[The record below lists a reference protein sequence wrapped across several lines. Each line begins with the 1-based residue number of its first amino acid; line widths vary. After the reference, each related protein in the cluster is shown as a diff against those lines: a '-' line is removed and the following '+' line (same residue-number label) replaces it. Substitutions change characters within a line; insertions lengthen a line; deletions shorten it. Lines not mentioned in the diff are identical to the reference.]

1 MLKRQGLQIMT
12 IDFEKILTSIT
23 LSLIGGV
30 VWLVRKVFTNEKQ
43 IALLEAEINQRKE
56 DIKEI
61 KADVKSL
68 IGDK

>member
-1 MLKRQGLQIMT
+1 MN
-12 IDFEKILTSIT
+12 IDFDKVLTSIT
-23 LSLIGGV
+23 VSLIGGV

-43 IALLEAEINQRKE
+43 IALLEAEIKRRNE

>member
-1 MLKRQGLQIMT
+1 MNIEWDKV
-12 IDFEKILTSIT
+12 LTSIT

-43 IALLEAEINQRKE
+43 IALLEAEIKRRNE

>member
-12 IDFEKILTSIT
+12 VDFEKILTSIT

-43 IALLEAEINQRKE
+43 IALLEAEINRRNE

>member
-1 MLKRQGLQIMT
+1 MT

-30 VWLVRKVFTNEKQ
+30 VWLVRKVFTNEKK
-43 IALLEAEINQRKE
+43 IALLEAEIKRRNE

>member
-1 MLKRQGLQIMT
+1 MT
-12 IDFEKILTSIT
+12 VDFEKILTSIT

-43 IALLEAEINQRKE
+43 IALLEAEIKRRNE

>member
-1 MLKRQGLQIMT
+1 MNIEW
-12 IDFEKILTSIT
+12 EKILTSIT

-43 IALLEAEINQRKE
+43 IALLEAEIKRRNE

>member
-1 MLKRQGLQIMT
+1 MN

-43 IALLEAEINQRKE
+43 IALLEAEIKRRNE

>member
-1 MLKRQGLQIMT
+1 MN
-12 IDFEKILTSIT
+12 IDFDKVLTSIT

-43 IALLEAEINQRKE
+43 IALLEAEIKRRNE

>member
-1 MLKRQGLQIMT
+1 MNIEWDKV
-12 IDFEKILTSIT
+12 LTSIT

-43 IALLEAEINQRKE
+43 IALLEAEIKRRNE

-68 IGDK
+68 IGEK

>member
-12 IDFEKILTSIT
+12 IEWDKVLTSIT

-43 IALLEAEINQRKE
+43 IALLEAEIKRRNE

>member
-1 MLKRQGLQIMT
+1 MT

-43 IALLEAEINQRKE
+43 IALLEAEIKRRNE

>member
-1 MLKRQGLQIMT
+1 MLKRQGLPIMT

-43 IALLEAEINQRKE
+43 IALLEAEINRRNE

>member
-1 MLKRQGLQIMT
+1 MT

-43 IALLEAEINQRKE
+43 IALLEAEINRRNE

>member
-43 IALLEAEINQRKE
+43 IALLEAEINRRNE

>member
-43 IALLEAEINQRKE
+43 IALLEAEIKRRNE

>member
-1 MLKRQGLQIMT
+1 MN
-12 IDFEKILTSIT
+12 IDLDKILTSIT
-23 LSLIGGV
+23 VSLIGGV

-43 IALLEAEINQRKE
+43 IALLEAEIKRRNE

>member
-1 MLKRQGLQIMT
+1 MT
-12 IDFEKILTSIT
+12 IEWDKVLTSIT

-43 IALLEAEINQRKE
+43 IALLEAEIKRRNE

>member
-1 MLKRQGLQIMT
+1 MS
-12 IDFEKILTSIT
+12 IDFEKILTT
-23 LSLIGGV
+23 LTASLIAGV

-43 IALLEAEINQRKE
+43 IALLEAEIKRRNE

>member
-1 MLKRQGLQIMT
+1 MT
-12 IDFEKILTSIT
+12 IDFEKILTT
-23 LSLIGGV
+23 LTASLIAGV

-43 IALLEAEINQRKE
+43 IALLEAEIKRRNE